1 MKLDMH
7 VHTKYSKDCRLEP
20 EDVLKAAKLQNLDG
34 IAVTD
39 HDTIKGG
46 IETKKIAEG
55 IEVIVGAEIRTDGG
69 EIIGYFLQEEIKSR
83 ILEEVID
90 EIKSQGG
97 IACIPHPY
105 DIFRIYRLTPTK
117 EIAKH
122 IDWIEVFNSRCML
135 QEFNEK
141 ALRFALGNNLGMSAG
156 SDAHSLAEIG
166 AGGIIIGS
174 LEDLKGNL
182 SPTIFGRKASLL
194 NLLAAKLK
202 KML

>member
-1 MKLDMH
+1 MKFDMH
-7 VHTKYSKDCRLEP
+7 VHSKYSRDCKLEP
-20 EDVLKAAKLQNLDG
+20 RDILKAAKLKGLGG

-55 IEVIVGAEIRTDGG
+55 IEVIVGAEIRTDKG

-83 ILEEVID
+83 ALGEVMD

-97 IACIPHPY
+97 MTCIPHPY

-117 EIAKH
+117 EIAKR
-122 IDWIEVFNSRCML
+122 IDFIEVFNSRCML

-141 ALRFALGNNLGMSAG
+141 ALSFALENNLGTSAG

-166 AGGIIIGS
+166 TGGVIAGS
-174 LEDLKGNL
+174 LEDLRGNL
-182 SPTIFGRKASLL
+182 NPAIFGRRTSLL
-194 NLLAAKLK
+194 NILAAKL
-202 KML
+202 L

>member
-20 EDVLKAAKLQNLDG
+20 KDILKAAKLRGLEG

-46 IETKKIAEG
+46 IETRRIAKDLK
-55 IEVIVGAEIRTDGG
+55 VIVGAEIRTDKG
-69 EIIGYFLQEEIKSR
+69 ELIGYFLEEEIKSR
-83 ILEEVID
+83 VLEEVIG

-97 IACIPHPY
+97 ITCVPHPY
-105 DIFRIYRLTPTK
+105 DLFRIYRLTPTK
-117 EIAKH
+117 KIAGR
-122 IDWIEVFNSRCML
+122 IDLIEVFNSRCVL

-141 ALRFALGNNLGMSAG
+141 ALRFALENNLGMSAG

-166 AGGIIIGS
+166 TGGVIVGS
-174 LEDLKGNL
+174 LEDLRGSQN
-182 SPTIFGRKASLL
+182 PTIFGRKASLF
-194 NLLAAKLK
+194 NLLAAKL
-202 KML
+202 L

>member
-1 MKLDMH
+1 
-7 VHTKYSKDCRLEP
+7 
-20 EDVLKAAKLQNLDG
+20 QNLDG

-55 IEVIVGAEIRTDGG
+55 IEIIVGAEIRTDRG

-90 EIKSQGG
+90 EIKSQEG
-97 IACIPHPY
+97 ITCIPHPY
-105 DIFRIYRLTPTK
+105 DIFRIYRLAPTK

-141 ALRFALGNNLGMSAG
+141 ALGFALENNLEMSAG

-174 LEDLKGNL
+174 LEDLRGNL